1 MCSQSLASPAHSD
14 WETSSLQSAGFASD
28 LSERI
33 DFGARS
39 GLLGRLHSVVV
50 ARHGKMVLERH
61 YTGEDEHWG
70 RPLGK
75 VEHGPDTLHDVRSI
89 TKSVISLLYGIAL
102 ERGQVPPPS
111 APLLA
116 PLLAQ
121 FPQLTDL
128 ADPQRARLTIAH
140 ALTMSLGT
148 DWHEDIPYSNPANSE
163 ILMEQAPDRLRY
175 ILERPITHEPGSRWV
190 YNGGATALLGAIIE
204 QGTGQTLEA
213 FALDVLFKPLGIDQF
228 EWTPG
233 QDGKHSAASGLRLT
247 CRGLARIG
255 LLVLKKGQFHDRQI
269 VPESWLDE
277 ATTVRISTGE
287 GPDYGYQWW
296 LGAAPVK
303 ATDGEMQRWFGAFG
317 NGGQRL
323 FVMPSTGVVMSAF
336 FGNYNEPDSWMYPG
350 RIWWEMVLP
359 GLEKV

>member
-1 MCSQSLASPAHSD
+1 MNSQSSPLSVWESADPQSVGFEETLSD
-14 WETSSLQSAGFASD
+14 
-28 LSERI
+28 RI

-39 GLLGRLHSVVV
+39 GLLGQLHSVVV
-50 ARHGKMVLERH
+50 TRLGKIVVER
-61 YTGEDEHWG
+61 YYAGQDYHWG
-70 RPLGK
+70 RPLG
-75 VEHGPDTLHDVRSI
+75 EIAHGPDTLHDVRSV
-89 TKSVISLLYGIAL
+89 TKSIVSLLYGIAL
-102 ERGQVPPPS
+102 GRGEVPPPS

-116 PLLAQ
+116 Q
-121 FPQLTDL
+121 FRQLTDL
-128 ADPQRARLTIAH
+128 ASDPQGAQLTIAH

-148 DWHEDIPYSNPANSE
+148 DWNEDIPYSNPENSE
-163 ILMEQAPDRLRY
+163 IQMEQAPDRLRY

-213 FALDVLFKPLGIDQF
+213 FAAEALFGPLGINQF
-228 EWTPG
+228 AWTAG

-255 LLVLKKGQFHDRQI
+255 QMVLNKGHFEGRHI
-269 VPESWLDE
+269 VSEDWLNQ
-277 ATTVRISTGE
+277 ATTAHVSTTE

-296 LGAAPVK
+296 LGAAPVR
-303 ATDGEMQRWFGAFG
+303 AMNGDMQRWFGAFG

-323 FVMPSTGVVMSAF
+323 FIMPATGIVMSAF
-336 FGNYNEPDSWMYPG
+336 FGNYDEPNSWMYPG

-359 GLEKV
+359 GLERV